1 MPARPNKQM
10 VKRSVIVM
18 TAVILCLTVIS
29 SVSLVRIMI
38 VKGEEY
44 QAKASEQ
51 QLYDSLIRMVKL
63 K

>member
-51 QLYDSLIRMVKL
+51 QL
-63 K
+63 